1 METEEGGHSAD
12 AIVIGGG
19 PAGLFLAAR
28 TGALAAGARI
38 IVLEKMA
45 KAGRK
50 LLASGGGACNI
61 THRGEIGDFLGRYGG
76 QGRFLKKALYGFS
89 NEDLE
94 AWLRERGI
102 ALEADE
108 GGKLFPVSR
117 RAADILGVLLTECER
132 NGVSVV
138 VGARAATLRRE
149 DGLFA
154 VETAGPEGSAATYRA
169 TIVAIASGGCSYPG
183 TGSEGDGYALALA
196 LGHSIVEPRPALSP
210 VTVRDWVLG
219 ELSGIGFEDLGF
231 AIRRG
236 AKVIGRARGDILITR
251 EGLSGPGMLDASRDF
266 KPGDT
271 LELDFSGIGLEA
283 FRVDLASRIAS
294 SPRALVRTVLG
305 EYDIGRSSAEGRT
318 GANARPTGLPKRLAE
333 LICSLAGC
341 GEEERCASL
350 KREAREAIVRS
361 VCEFPARI
369 ASVGGFDKAMATAGG
384 VSLAEV
390 EPATMASRLAEG
402 LYFAGEVL
410 DYDGDTGGFN
420 LQAAFSTADAAARA
434 IAARLRPERA

>member
-28 TGALAAGARI
+28 TGALAVGARI

-45 KAGRK
+45 KPGRK

-61 THRGEIGDFLGRYGG
+61 THRGEIGDFLDRYGER
-76 QGRFLKKALYGFS
+76 GRFLKKALYGFS
-89 NEDLE
+89 NENLE

-154 VETAGPEGSAATYRA
+154 IETAGPDGSAATYRA
-169 TIVAIASGGCSYPG
+169 PFIAIASGGRSYPG
-183 TGSEGDGYALALA
+183 TGSEGDGYALAQA

-210 VTVRDWVLG
+210 VTVRDWALG
-219 ELSGIGFEDLGF
+219 ELSGIGFEGLSF

-236 AKVIGRARGDILITR
+236 AKVIGRSRGDVLITR
-251 EGLSGPGMLDASRDF
+251 EGLSGPGILDASRGVE
-266 KPGDT
+266 PGDT

-283 FRVDLASRIAS
+283 FRADLSARIAS
-294 SPRALVRTVLG
+294 SPRALVRTVLCERAG
-305 EYDIGRSSAEGRT
+305 GG
-318 GANARPTGLPKRLAE
+318 TGLPRRFAE
-333 LICSLAGC
+333 LICALAGC
-341 GEEERCASL
+341 GEEERCAQL
-350 KREAREAIVRS
+350 RREAREAIARS
-361 VCEFPARI
+361 ACEFPARI

-384 VSLAEV
+384 VSLSEV

-420 LQAAFSTADAAARA
+420 LQAAFSTADAASRA